1 MLFIYL
7 FRLAQNLHSN
17 NMSTLV
23 KQKNVNELFSGVH
36 FFFAARVSHG
46 RERSPAI
53 QDWQEVDSCAAQTIV
68 GTISRRM
75 CFLTNV
81 YERIRFLGA
90 SAFMICSVQKRRT
103 SPYLSILLT
112 RSLFNSLFAFSIFSF
127 LVSIFSQIPLRSSC
141 VGGYLVVSSDDVS
154 RSQ

>member
-1 MLFIYL
+1 MWSFHHPVTYL
-7 FRLAQNLHSN
+7 LAGQIVQTKFTS
-17 NMSTLV
+17 LV
-23 KQKNVNELFSGVH
+23 SSLFSC
-36 FFFAARVSHG
+36 FLFLFAARVSHG

-53 QDWQEVDSCAAQTIV
+53 QDWQEVGSCAAQTIV
-68 GTISRRM
+68 GTISRRK
-75 CFLTNV
+75 FFTDL

-103 SPYLSILLT
+103 SPDLSILLT
-112 RSLFNSLFAFSIFSF
+112 RSLFISLFAFSSFSF

-141 VGGYLVVSSDDVS
+141 VGGYLAVSSDDVS